1 MKKKAVSKILAGIL
15 AAAMALSMAACG
27 DDAGEGSSTGS
38 STPESQNEDN
48 SGSGDESK
56 ADSQGGEES
65 QGGQEGNSG
74 SAPMSITVA
83 LPGDPDVEKGKDLF
97 DRLVADVNEY
107 TNMNAEFKFLDSN
120 TYFAQLGLRFA
131 ANDVDDVMI
140 VNPDAAFWSAAVG
153 GTYKVKVDTLDENG
167 NPVMEDVLDKDG
179 NPVKDDDGNVKQQV
193 VQHEEERTIEGS
205 ETIFWDITD
214 YVDDY
219 DNLAMIPEATRAAAS
234 YNGRLYAIPR
244 ARNLAR
250 NGFGFRKDWC
260 EKLNLAFWN
269 KMEAGEDPT
278 WQDFYDMLYAFTY
291 NDPDGN
297 GQNDTCGLYID
308 SWNDVWNIVMMWFGV
323 PNEWGI
329 DANGDLIHKTQTPEY
344 KTALKE
350 IRKLFEDGLVNY
362 GVSGVD
368 DFYTVKA
375 GGARNGLQ
383 ESKGGVGL
391 QVLDDMRKVETTLE
405 SNGVG
410 GATAEEPIFWLG
422 GYVLTDSGNNEPHC
436 LPTNGFSGMVAIS
449 KKNVKTEEQLRQ
461 VLQFLNDIN
470 DGECMNMLEYGWE
483 GVTHEIDENGY
494 VKVWMPKSETEER
507 DQAKL
512 DAAGVKTT
520 TWNNGFNQIIAFHT
534 AESNARPYT
543 VAPPE
548 GEVQKREQELLEID
562 IPFCVPNYG
571 ISFTTQTY
579 KDHGKELDAIIKG
592 SGVGTED
599 GQLASKSERGVQW
612 NYILGEIDDAELDA
626 TLQSWWEAGG
636 EQWTKEMHEA
646 YHAAGH

>member
-15 AAAMALSMAACG
+15 EAAMALSMAACG

-167 NPVMEDVLDKDG
+167 NPVMEDVLDKEG

-260 EKLNLAFWN
+260 EKIGRAH
-269 KMEAGEDPT
+269 
-278 WQDFYDMLYAFTY
+278 
-291 NDPDGN
+291 
-297 GQNDTCGLYID
+297 
-308 SWNDVWNIVMMWFGV
+308 V
-323 PNEWGI
+323 
-329 DANGDLIHKTQTPEY
+329 
-344 KTALKE
+344 
-350 IRKLFEDGLVNY
+350 
-362 GVSGVD
+362 
-368 DFYTVKA
+368 
-375 GGARNGLQ
+375 
-383 ESKGGVGL
+383 
-391 QVLDDMRKVETTLE
+391 
-405 SNGVG
+405 
-410 GATAEEPIFWLG
+410 
-422 GYVLTDSGNNEPHC
+422 
-436 LPTNGFSGMVAIS
+436 
-449 KKNVKTEEQLRQ
+449 
-461 VLQFLNDIN
+461 
-470 DGECMNMLEYGWE
+470 
-483 GVTHEIDENGY
+483 
-494 VKVWMPKSETEER
+494 
-507 DQAKL
+507 
-512 DAAGVKTT
+512 
-520 TWNNGFNQIIAFHT
+520 
-534 AESNARPYT
+534 
-543 VAPPE
+543 
-548 GEVQKREQELLEID
+548 
-562 IPFCVPNYG
+562 
-571 ISFTTQTY
+571 
-579 KDHGKELDAIIKG
+579 
-592 SGVGTED
+592 
-599 GQLASKSERGVQW
+599 
-612 NYILGEIDDAELDA
+612 
-626 TLQSWWEAGG
+626 
-636 EQWTKEMHEA
+636 
-646 YHAAGH
+646 